1 MSDNETLATVEQGAA
16 TDQPAAT
23 SGQPAATAGQPEAAE
38 NPTAKESA
46 IVEGFIS
53 HFEFLRDRIYVLR
66 KQRVMTKMLS
76 REEFEQV
83 IHYAHDEMGFSKA
96 HHVIGTDEG
105 ADLGFIY
112 LLSNQDKIM
121 LGLRE
126 TAPKSNP
133 RIRSMNGLY
142 PSLLMHEREL
152 VDLFGAIVENLP
164 PGPTYPL
171 PDGWPKGNY
180 PLRKEW
186 NPKYFDQK
194 TMTYNPP
201 PASPVKEDEEHA
213 QE

>member
-1 MSDNETLATVEQGAA
+1 MSDNANTITMKDAPDSA
-16 TDQPAAT
+16 QPAAAE
-23 SGQPAATAGQPEAAE
+23 SAT
-38 NPTAKESA
+38 TRESA
-46 IVEGFIS
+46 IVEAFSS

-66 KQRVMTKMLS
+66 KQRVMTKLLT

-83 IHYAHDEMGFSKA
+83 IRYAHDEMGFSKA

-105 ADLGFIY
+105 EDLGFIY

-126 TAPKSNP
+126 KAPKSNP

-201 PASPVKEDEEHA
+201 PASPAKEDEENA
-213 QE
+213 KK